1 MVDYMYG
8 PIEDD
13 GRRYDLEP
21 LEFDD
26 EEDEDAFEDD
36 DEPYDDAGYD
46 DYEDEFEEPG
56 LAGWDDLRP
65 FGSFDDG
72 FGWYETL

>member
-1 MVDYMYG
+1 MVDFMYG

-13 GRRYDLEP
+13 DRRFDLEP

-26 EEDEDAFEDD
+26 EEDEGAFIDD
-36 DEPYDDAGYD
+36 DEPDVDNDVDYDDEY
-46 DYEDEFEEPG
+46 EEPG

-65 FGSFDDG
+65 FGSFSDG
-72 FGWYETL
+72 YGWDETL

>member
-56 LAGWDDLRP
+56 LVGWDDLRP

-72 FGWYETL
+72 FGWDETL

>member
-1 MVDYMYG
+1 MVEFMYG

-26 EEDEDAFEDD
+26 EEDEDAFGDDDDYNIDAGDGDD
-36 DEPYDDAGYD
+36 DEEY
-46 DYEDEFEEPG
+46 EEPG

-65 FGSFDDG
+65 FGSFSDG
-72 FGWYETL
+72 YGWDETL

>member
-72 FGWYETL
+72 FGWEDSF

>member
-1 MVDYMYG
+1 MVDFMYG

-21 LEFDD
+21 LEFDV
-26 EEDEDAFEDD
+26 EEDEGAFGDDGDCYIDADDGDD
-36 DEPYDDAGYD
+36 DEEY
-46 DYEDEFEEPG
+46 EEPG

-65 FGSFDDG
+65 FGSFSDG
-72 FGWYETL
+72 YGWDETL